1 MSSTPA
7 SLPPTIAPAAL
18 PAQEKIKG
26 WLLARL
32 AIAVLLLN
40 SSLCFT
46 AIWPTVYI
54 QPSPSLSPE
63 FACLLVLLAAVC
75 VLFGKPS
82 ARALG
87 WLAALLALM
96 VVGRYANVVVPNI
109 LGRPVNLYWD
119 VPEIPRFAWVTA
131 QGLPWWTSAMA
142 VMGGLLGAWALHRVL
157 WWALKTL
164 SEGMAPVSRSPA
176 LWAVLLLLGG
186 LGLTGFKKDHPPN
199 QLVSQPVLTVYVK
212 ELQKL
217 LDIVV
222 PSRAAKLLPP
232 STVIDQAMASQP
244 GEPLAALAGRD
255 FTLVFLETYG
265 AVLYDQPQARQAV
278 QATRD
283 ELERAIVGGGKQVV
297 SAFFTSPTIGG
308 ASDLAH
314 LSVLSGIDL
323 KDSRKHDVLLTTNRP
338 TLIDVFQ
345 REGYEAFGLYHSV
358 GWDWAERVYYG
369 FDQYLSGP
377 DLGYPGPPIGFWKIP
392 DQYALPRLEQL
403 HPRNPQA
410 KPRFTLFTTIST
422 HFPFHQVPPYQQDW
436 QKLLSEQPFD
446 ADAAAKAQ
454 AEPVLWEDMRPDY
467 YRSINYAHTW
477 LAGYFTQPE
486 PRPTVYVLVGDH
498 QPTGSVSREDTPWDV
513 PVFVVSNDKALIQR
527 FRAMGFSEG
536 LTPVQRAP
544 MGGLHDLTTVL
555 LKGFGSALPQ

>member
-7 SLPPTIAPAAL
+7 SLPQALAQTPLPTR
-18 PAQEKIKG
+18 EKLDW
-26 WLLARL
+26 WLIARL
-32 AIAVLLLN
+32 AVSVLLLN

-54 QPSPSLSPE
+54 QPSPSLAPE
-63 FACLLVLLAAVC
+63 FACLLVFLTAWM
-75 VLFGKPS
+75 VLFGKPTR
-82 ARALG
+82 RALG
-87 WLAALLALM
+87 LLALLLMLM

-131 QGLPWWTSAMA
+131 QGLPWWTSVLA
-142 VMGGLLGAWALHRVL
+142 VFGLLAGLWVLHRVL
-157 WWALKTL
+157 WWSLQNL
-164 SEGMAPVSRSPA
+164 SAGLAPVSRSPA
-176 LWAVLLLLGG
+176 LWTLVLLLGAV
-186 LGLTGFKKDHPPN
+186 GLTGFKKDHPPN
-199 QLVSQPVLTVYVK
+199 QLVSQPVLPVYVK
-212 ELQKL
+212 EFQKL

-222 PSRAAKLLPP
+222 PSRAAKLLPA
-232 STVIDQAMASQP
+232 STVIDQAMAAPQ
-244 GEPLAALAGRD
+244 GDALAALRGRD
-255 FTLVFLETYG
+255 FTLMFLETYG
-265 AVLYDQPQARQAV
+265 AVLYDQPQARYAV
-278 QATRD
+278 QDTRAQ
-283 ELERAIVGGGKQVV
+283 LERAILASGKQVV

-323 KDSRKHDVLLTTNRP
+323 KDSRKHDVLLTTTRP

-377 DLGYPGPPIGFWKIP
+377 DLSYPGPPIGFWKIP

-403 HPRNPQA
+403 HPRTPQA

-422 HFPFHQVPPYQQDW
+422 HFPFHQVPPYQPNW
-436 QKLLSEQPFD
+436 KKLLSDQPFD
-446 ADAAAKAQ
+446 PEAAARAQ
-454 AEPVLWEDMRPDY
+454 AEPVLWDDMRPDY

-477 LAGYFTQPE
+477 LAGYFAQPE
-486 PRPTVYVLVGDH
+486 PRPTVHVLVGDH
-498 QPTGSVSREDTPWDV
+498 QPTGSVSREETPWDV
-513 PVFVVSNDKALIQR
+513 PVFIVSSDPSLLKR
-527 FRAMGFSEG
+527 FRAMGFSQG
-536 LTPVQRAP
+536 LTPAERKP

-555 LKGFGSALPQ
+555 LKGFGQSLR